1 MAWTMVEIVDDEI
14 VFVGVVVGDAALNMT
29 APVVVVV
36 VVDDVDDDV
45 AVIVRQRNHLIHTR
59 YQHN

>member
-14 VFVGVVVGDAALNMT
+14 VFVGIVVGDAAALNMT
-29 APVVVVV
+29 APVVVVVVVV

-45 AVIVRQRNHLIHTR
+45 AVIVRR
-59 YQHN
+59 

>member
-14 VFVGVVVGDAALNMT
+14 VFGGVVVGDAALNLT
-29 APVVVVV
+29 APVVV

-45 AVIVRQRNHLIHTR
+45 AVIVRQ
-59 YQHN
+59 

>member
-14 VFVGVVVGDAALNMT
+14 VFVGVVVGDAAALNMT
-29 APVVVVV
+29 ASVVVV

-45 AVIVRQRNHLIHTR
+45 AVIVRQ
-59 YQHN
+59 